1 MNSFE
6 HNTSTFI
13 GKGGVEIFFQN
24 WKKPSPDM
32 ILIISHGIGE
42 HSGRYMNLVNEL
54 ESLNLCIF
62 AMDHR
67 GHGKSGGKK
76 GHCDDFM
83 DYVYDLKLFRNY
95 IAEEF
100 DGVPIVLLGHSMG
113 GVISMRYS
121 LEYPDDI
128 KALILSSPGFIPAFK
143 LPSWKQSMSEFMGKY
158 LPSFTLSNGLSAE
171 DLSHDSSVIDAYE
184 NDPLVHDR
192 ASAGL
197 YIGFTKTAAE
207 CMKRASELTI
217 PLLAIHGKA
226 DMMVDYKGT
235 EEVFLNVSSRSKK
248 IILGE
253 GMYHETMNE
262 TEELRSTILSSISEW
277 LTSLVKPAGKK
288 KAGPKAAA
296 KKSSSKKASSKKAA

>member
-1 MNSFE
+1 
-6 HNTSTFI
+6 
-13 GKGGVEIFFQN
+13 
-24 WKKPSPDM
+24 
-32 ILIISHGIGE
+32 
-42 HSGRYMNLVNEL
+42 
-54 ESLNLCIF
+54 
-62 AMDHR
+62 
-67 GHGKSGGKK
+67 
-76 GHCDDFM
+76 
-83 DYVYDLKLFRNY
+83 
-95 IAEEF
+95 
-100 DGVPIVLLGHSMG
+100 
-113 GVISMRYS
+113 
-121 LEYPDDI
+121 
-128 KALILSSPGFIPAFK
+128 
-143 LPSWKQSMSEFMGKY
+143 MGKY
-158 LPSFTLSNGLSAE
+158 LPSVTMSNRLSTE

-262 TEELRSTILSSISEW
+262 TEELRMTILSSISEW
-277 LTSLVKPAGKK
+277 LTSLIKPAGKK

-296 KKSSSKKASSKKAA
+296 KKSSSKKASSKKAASKDASDKKTSKKAAKKKATSKKAAAKKAVKSTAKKTASKKASAKKTTAKKAAKKKTSKK